1 MNGGEDVE
9 AGGEVVVE
17 VMEVIGRMYG
27 GGDSMTFRRVV
38 MHVEVLLAVSQIR
51 GVREIRE
58 RT

>member
-1 MNGGEDVE
+1 ME